1 MVIIE
6 DEFLLGRESYSY
18 LNVVLIYV
26 KYMLYIIYIVLCIIY
41 IYVQKKKNLLP
52 FPYSLGGLVP
62 AVRPGSRIVLE
73 LAQVLHYYSCSM
85 CASVYQGDY
94 RVWGQG

>member
-41 IYVQKKKNLLP
+41 IYVQKKKKSAALPLFPGRFGACCKARLQDSAGACPGLALLQL
-52 FPYSLGGLVP
+52 FHVCQCLSG
-62 AVRPGSRIVLE
+62 
-73 LAQVLHYYSCSM
+73 
-85 CASVYQGDY
+85 
-94 RVWGQG
+94 